1 MLKILKILVV
11 FMGYVNQLG
20 VLLCLFS
27 SDAMN
32 IDFCTAQNHTEKHHV
47 AHRVTSLQTRI
58 LAKYAHLKAMP
69 NFIHVTVPH
78 TLI

>member
-11 FMGYVNQLG
+11 FMEYVNQLG

-47 AHRVTSLQTRI
+47 AHLVTSLQTGI
-58 LAKYAHLKAMP
+58 LVKYAHLKAMP